1 MERRSL
7 KISQFQQRYSPD
19 HYVYIENG
27 SKNNS
32 GANLRVENKI
42 VPVYS
47 NPESR
52 SRCVVFLLDK
62 YISKLPPVAFEK
74 DIFYMRPKLATPS
87 DPDSPWYEGIP
98 VGKETLSTMLA
109 NMCDKAGIPRK
120 TNHSLRAT
128 GVTEIFAVNVPRS

>member
-1 MERRSL
+1 MEQRSL
-7 KISQFQQRYSPD
+7 KVSQFQRRYSPD
-19 HYVYIENG
+19 HYVYVENG

-52 SRCVVFLLDK
+52 SRCVVSLLDK
-62 YISKLPPVAFEK
+62 YISKLPPVAFKK

-98 VGKETLSTMLA
+98 VGNFIWPLL
-109 NMCDKAGIPRK
+109 
-120 TNHSLRAT
+120 
-128 GVTEIFAVNVPRS
+128 